1 MSFRDGPF
9 TDLKLPLAWAAGAAT
24 LVAVL
29 VAVVLLLAGRRQAVA
44 ATTYA
49 PARNGVAMA
58 AAPVGGAL
66 ETPVRW
72 ASAGVNFV
80 EGYFF
85 AVSEN
90 RELKRQ
96 MAELEGYRDAFIAL
110 KNVNDR
116 YEALL
121 KLKTEPPVPM
131 VTGRTIIDTRGPFS
145 NARLIDTGSA
155 SGVQIGDPAM
165 SEHGVVGRVVGVT
178 RGVSRLLMVTDV
190 DSRTPVLVD
199 RSNGRAI
206 LTGDGSAYPRMEY
219 VRGRDPVKVGDVI
232 LTSGDG
238 GVFPRG
244 LPVGVAVKDLKG
256 GWRVRLYSDQT
267 PIDFVRVLL
276 FQAFSQNADAQALTG
291 GEATPPPLTPT
302 EAADRAAALQRAAP
316 PPKPAPPSPTP
327 ATPASSPVAVSPP
340 LTSAGKPAK
349 PHRAAAPSR
358 TSSTSPTAAPPQA
371 SEPAPSPAAPPP
383 QP

>member
-9 TDLKLPLAWAAGAAT
+9 TDLKLPLAWAAGVAT

-58 AAPVGGAL
+58 VAPVGGAL

-72 ASAGVNFV
+72 AGATVDYV

-90 RELKRQ
+90 RRLKRQ

-131 VTGRTIIDTRGPFS
+131 VTARTIIDSRGPFS

-219 VRGRDPVKVGDVI
+219 VRGRDPVKLGDVI

-244 LPVGVAVKDLKG
+244 LPVGVAVRDLKG

-276 FQAFSQNADAQALTG
+276 FQAFSQNADAKSLTG
-291 GEATPPPLTPT
+291 GEAAPPPLTPT

-316 PPKPAPPSPTP
+316 PPKPAPPQP
-327 ATPASSPVAVSPP
+327 SS
-340 LTSAGKPAK
+340 
-349 PHRAAAPSR
+349 
-358 TSSTSPTAAPPQA
+358 TAAP
-371 SEPAPSPAAPPP
+371 AATPPP

>member
-24 LVAVL
+24 LAAVL

-49 PARNGVAMA
+49 PARNGLAVAV
-58 AAPVGGAL
+58 APVGGVL

-72 ASAGVNFV
+72 AGATVDYV
-80 EGYFF
+80 EGYVF

-90 RELKRQ
+90 RKLKRQ
-96 MAELEGYRDAFIAL
+96 LAELQGYRDAFIAL
-110 KNVNDR
+110 KDVNDR

-121 KLKTEPPVPM
+121 KLKTEPPIPM
-131 VTGRTIIDTRGPFS
+131 VTARTIVDSRGPFS

-155 SGVQIGDPAM
+155 SGVRIGDPAM

-178 RGVSRLLMVTDV
+178 GGVSRLLMVTDV

-206 LTGDGSAYPRMEY
+206 LTGDGSAYPRMDY
-219 VRGRDPVKVGDVI
+219 VRGRDPVKVGDIV

-276 FQAFSQNADAQALTG
+276 FQAFSQNADAEGLTG
-291 GEATPPPLTPT
+291 GEAAPPPLTPT
-302 EAADRAAALQRAAP
+302 EAADRTAALQRAAP
-316 PPKPAPPSPTP
+316 PPKPASPPPPTTTPAASPQT
-327 ATPASSPVAVSPP
+327 ATPA
-340 LTSAGKPAK
+340 GKRRSAK
-349 PHRAAAPSR
+349 PHPAADAALSGASAAAA
-358 TSSTSPTAAPPQA
+358 TPPA
-371 SEPAPSPAAPPP
+371 SEPTPPLAATPP
-383 QP
+383 QL